1 MKRLAH
7 VEANGKQDDVRW
19 GILCRSIHDVLAL
32 ERVFRERAIWYD
44 LVPVPRTLSPD
55 CGMAIE
61 FLPADSAAV
70 RELLAASSV
79 KTRGTYRRTPSGCT
93 QQALPE

>member
-1 MKRLAH
+1 
-7 VEANGKQDDVRW
+7 VCPNGKQDDVRW
-19 GILCRSIHDVLAL
+19 GILCNSIHDVLAL
-32 ERVFRERAIWYD
+32 ERVFREHAIWYD

-61 FLPADSAAV
+61 LLSGDLAAV
-70 RELLAASSV
+70 RGVLAVSGV
-79 KTRGTYRRTPSGCT
+79 KTRGTYQRTPSGCT